1 MVTVGSAM
9 GATIPT
15 TLGQTK
21 CNVLID
27 TGAMKSCMSQ
37 AYYQQLMLPATR
49 TLHSCNIK
57 SANGTNLCPIEIIEG
72 EFKIGTKEYK
82 NDFIVCKNLVRPCIL
97 GADFLRKHG
106 IWTGWS
112 PTGKVQL
119 ISQQKFLVE
128 SLEVLMK
135 GPMIHNK
142 QGIEIP
148 GRNLAVVSVFLD
160 TKTLQENQV
169 YEVKPN
175 LLLTN
180 EHPNLIVLPML
191 HLVQKEKYENIPMAL
206 INLNEDEKIFLKRGE
221 ILGCL
226 EPSSIEMN
234 EIIQEKY
241 DNIGE
246 EGERE
251 DESIPLEKKFITS
264 PAEVNT
270 HRKMQLQDA
279 EVTKENREKFR
290 LLCEEFEDI
299 FSKSSSDIG
308 KTPLITM
315 DMDTGDSPPVCQRPY
330 NLPLKHREW
339 VQKEL
344 ETLEQAGVIVRS
356 ISPWASPIV
365 VVPKMTEPGEPP
377 RRRLCV

>member
-1 MVTVGSAM
+1 MVTVGSAI

-15 TLGQTK
+15 TFGQTK

-27 TGAMKSCMSQ
+27 TGVMKSCMNQ

-49 TLHSCNIK
+49 TIHSCNIK
-57 SANGTNLCPIEIIEG
+57 SANGTNLCPIGTTEC

-82 NDFIVCKNLVRPCIL
+82 NDFIVCKNLVWPCIL

-135 GPMIHNK
+135 GPMIHK
-142 QGIEIP
+142 RQGIDIP
-148 GRNLAVVSVFLD
+148 GRNLAVVSVLLD
-160 TKTLQENQV
+160 AKALQENQV

-180 EHPNLIVLPML
+180 EHPNLVVLPML
-191 HLVQKEKYENIPMAL
+191 HLVQKEKHDSIPVAL
-206 INLNEDEKIFLKRGE
+206 INLNEDERIFLRKGE

-226 EPSSIEMN
+226 EPSPMEMN
-234 EIIQEKY
+234 EIVQEKC
-241 DNIGE
+241 DDIGE
-246 EGERE
+246 ESERE
-251 DESIPLEKKFITS
+251 DESIPLERKFITS

-279 EVTKENREKFR
+279 EVTEENREKFK
-290 LLCEEFEDI
+290 LLCKEFEDI
-299 FSKSSSDIG
+299 FSKKFSDIG

-315 DMDTGDSPPVCQRPY
+315 DIDIGDSPPVCQRPY

-344 ETLEQAGVIVRS
+344 ETLEKAGMIVKS

-365 VVPKMTEPGEPP
+365 VVPKKDRTW
-377 RRRLCV
+377 RTS